1 MTISA
6 KYRRQI
12 QVDSIT
18 YLWWVV
24 EDIEDDFVG
33 TPALSV
39 CSSDKRL
46 LVRYGLLQP
55 EESRYVIVLGPRFQG
70 LPDSPGP
77 WRRFRCP
84 QFGSPMTVSPKD
96 VAALI
101 RWCTDASGSA
111 VAVDYRGIPVPDNL
125 APRSPYLD

>member
-6 KYRRQI
+6 KQRRQI
-12 QVDSIT
+12 KVDDVS
-18 YLWWVV
+18 YLWWVT
-24 EDIEDDFVG
+24 EDLEEFVG

-39 CSSDKRL
+39 CSSDRRL

-55 EESRYVIVLGPRFQG
+55 NDLRYVVVLGPRFQG

-84 QFGSPMTVSPKD
+84 QFGSPVTVTPKE
-96 VAALI
+96 VARLI
-101 RWCTDASGSA
+101 RWCTDAAGRA
-111 VAVDYRGIPVPDNL
+111 VAVDYRGVVLPDQGQRLNL
-125 APRSPYLD
+125 PT